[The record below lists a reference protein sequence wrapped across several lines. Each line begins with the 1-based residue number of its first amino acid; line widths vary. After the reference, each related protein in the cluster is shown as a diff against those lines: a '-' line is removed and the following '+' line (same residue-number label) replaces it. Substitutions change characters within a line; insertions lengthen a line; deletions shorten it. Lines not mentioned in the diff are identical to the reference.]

1 VDVAQQAPSD
11 VPQPDFIIVE
21 RFAVSPEDVKLDRG
35 LSAQALRSFQERA
48 LNDEERRVGAAVATV
63 MEEETVRLLR
73 AAGIAA
79 YVDSYAPTATR
90 TTALLQGQ
98 FLSVDEG
105 DRTQRVWL
113 GFGLGGSRLQ
123 MKLQVRQGEV
133 VVAEGEVQTTSSLKP
148 GMLTS
153 LGVGAATSSIGM
165 AAAIGGGLAVGSEAL
180 LVSVEADAKRAAKA
194 VVDRLRQAYKDRG
207 WLRPWVR
214 GDVSHVVTHPLLNS
228 VRWQRVEYKN
238 HSESGFD
245 TGTTSSEYKGA
256 TLDDFGPG
264 HIEAA
269 YARTKRSRHGKRNCR
284 PVELWADHRG

>member
-1 VDVAQQAPSD
+1 M
-11 VPQPDFIIVE
+11 PQPDFIIVE

-35 LSAQALRSFQERA
+35 LSAQALRGLQERA

-123 MKLQVRQGEV
+123 MKLQVLQ
-133 VVAEGEVQTTSSLKP
+133 
-148 GMLTS
+148 
-153 LGVGAATSSIGM
+153 
-165 AAAIGGGLAVGSEAL
+165 GGG
-180 LVSVEADAKRAAKA
+180 
-194 VVDRLRQAYKDRG
+194 
-207 WLRPWVR
+207 W
-214 GDVSHVVTHPLLNS
+214 
-228 VRWQRVEYKN
+228 
-238 HSESGFD
+238 
-245 TGTTSSEYKGA
+245 
-256 TLDDFGPG
+256 
-264 HIEAA
+264 
-269 YARTKRSRHGKRNCR
+269 
-284 PVELWADHRG
+284 

>member
-148 GMLTS
+148 GLLTS
-153 LGVGAATSSIGM
+153 LGVGAATGSLGM

-207 WLRPWVR
+207 WLRP
-214 GDVSHVVTHPLLNS
+214 
-228 VRWQRVEYKN
+228 
-238 HSESGFD
+238 
-245 TGTTSSEYKGA
+245 
-256 TLDDFGPG
+256 
-264 HIEAA
+264 
-269 YARTKRSRHGKRNCR
+269 
-284 PVELWADHRG
+284 